1 MYKKKG
7 GGEKDIWTK
16 RNVALDRIMVKESLS
31 KMIILKQRSG
41 WKYKVNYSNT
51 ARDKIYR

>member
-16 RNVALDRIMVKESLS
+16 RNVALDRIMVKEILS

>member
-1 MYKKKG
+1 MGKCTKKV

-16 RNVALDRIMVKESLS
+16 RNAALDRIMVKESLS

-41 WKYKVNYSNT
+41 WK
-51 ARDKIYR
+51 